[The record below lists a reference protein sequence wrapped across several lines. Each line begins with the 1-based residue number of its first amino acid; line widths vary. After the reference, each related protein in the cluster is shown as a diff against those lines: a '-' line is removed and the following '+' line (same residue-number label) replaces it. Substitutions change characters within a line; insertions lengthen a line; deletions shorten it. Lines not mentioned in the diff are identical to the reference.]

1 MSNKSTNICKQKEG
15 KMDFLKIA
23 KHTQDMQ
30 LNSTWSGS
38 VYALK
43 DVLSYVDNNKDIAI
57 SSKVIIK
64 NYLEEQI
71 KKYQDLKDN
80 TDIGKTLKG
89 IEKKVGVEITQ
100 RGRKM
105 LNKQD
110 YIKLQMESADNDFVN
125 ALLYE
130 HYNNEVKNMSDQE
143 FKNHLKNMGID
154 NESQAT

>member
-1 MSNKSTNICKQKEG
+1 
-15 KMDFLKIA
+15 MDFLKIA
-23 KHTQDMQ
+23 KQTQDMQ
-30 LNSTWSGS
+30 LISTWSGS

-89 IEKKVGVEITQ
+89 IELNMKEKIDDKLKGSIT
-100 RGRKM
+100 M
-105 LNKQD
+105 HEALIENNK
-110 YIKLQMESADNDFVN
+110 
-125 ALLYE
+125 
-130 HYNNEVKNMSDQE
+130 
-143 FKNHLKNMGID
+143 
-154 NESQAT
+154 NES

>member
-1 MSNKSTNICKQKEG
+1 
-15 KMDFLKIA
+15 MDFLKIA

-30 LNSTWSGS
+30 LDSTWSGS

-43 DVLSYVDNNKDIAI
+43 DVLSYVDNNKDIAV

-125 ALLYE
+125 ELLYE

-154 NESQAT
+154 NESQTT

>member
-1 MSNKSTNICKQKEG
+1 
-15 KMDFLKIA
+15 MDFLKIA
-23 KHTQDMQ
+23 KQTQDMQ

-125 ALLYE
+125 ELLYE

-154 NESQAT
+154 NESQTT

>member
-1 MSNKSTNICKQKEG
+1 MPINDAFFNYHGNKKPKFKSKTIDLTLSQYFIGGIIWKILRWFIYLWPKSSKSTNICKQKEG

-23 KHTQDMQ
+23 KQTQDMQ

-71 KKYQDLKDN
+71 KKYKDLQQR
-80 TDIGKTLKG
+80 TEIGKTLKG
-89 IEKKVGVEITQ
+89 IEKKLGVEIT
-100 RGRKM
+100 
-105 LNKQD
+105 
-110 YIKLQMESADNDFVN
+110 
-125 ALLYE
+125 
-130 HYNNEVKNMSDQE
+130 
-143 FKNHLKNMGID
+143 
-154 NESQAT
+154 

>member
-1 MSNKSTNICKQKEG
+1 MIDYEKMIKQ
-15 KMDFLKIA
+15 
-23 KHTQDMQ
+23 TQDVQ

-43 DVLSYVDNNKDIAI
+43 DVLSYVDTNKDIAI

-71 KKYQDLKDN
+71 KKYQNLKDN

-100 RGRKM
+100 KGRKM
-105 LNKQD
+105 SYKVEIELDFDTYKPSGED
-110 YIKLQMESADNDFVN
+110 VFTYIKE
-125 ALLYE
+125 LYE
-130 HYNNEVKNMSDQE
+130 DNSLNYKLINNKTEKEEYQCI
-143 FKNHLKNMGID
+143 KK
-154 NESQAT
+154 